1 MGRLLSKSKA
11 TTHGA
16 LAVVTG
22 AGSGIGA
29 AFAVEL
35 GRRGG
40 AVVCSDVDE
49 IAAHKTAA
57 MLTERGAKAIAIRC
71 DVSRVDDVCSLAEQS
86 QSWFDAAPTLV
97 INNAGVGPAA
107 RPSVKYP
114 WMIGSGYWASIS
126 GAHPRLP
133 RIHSD
138 PAHGRAVTNA
148 AGHHQCRLGS
158 SVRRSPGHGCI

>member
-1 MGRLLSKSKA
+1 M
-11 TTHGA
+11 
-16 LAVVTG
+16 
-22 AGSGIGA
+22 
-29 AFAVEL
+29 
-35 GRRGG
+35 
-40 AVVCSDVDE
+40 VCSDVDE

-126 GAHPRLP
+126 GGP
-133 RIHSD
+133 S
-138 PAHGRAVTNA
+138 TA
-148 AGHHQCRLGS
+148 ATYSLRSCARPSRHERRGHHQCRLGS